1 MFWII
6 ICINY
11 YQKRQIKQMYIIVQD
26 CIHSNYYIPVFINR
40 SCNNYCACN
49 NDMYAKLMAQ
59 KIFIIKLSP
68 AAKSL
73 SVSNNNGE

>member
-1 MFWII
+1 M
-6 ICINY
+6 
-11 YQKRQIKQMYIIVQD
+11 IVQD

-40 SCNNYCACN
+40 SCNCACN
-49 NDMYAKLMAQ
+49 NDMYAKLMTQ